1 MSIDTGTFRPREER
15 LAMLVDLGVTE
26 LADRLDHMMTVAF
39 VLGNHL
45 ADIAELVGLD
55 RDVEDLAITP
65 RVRELVSDPRVR
77 QVLDEFEEARR
88 RARRPVLHPTPWRT
102 ATVASEH
109 SIYLVDANG
118 SFFAWIDD
126 RETAE
131 LIVDTANSR

>member
-1 MSIDTGTFRPREER
+1 MLSVTNRDWTRIDPDPALLRMSATYLIPVVGDSHVHDESERMQMSIDTGALRPREER
-15 LAMLVDLGVTE
+15 LAMLAALGATE
-26 LADRLDHMMTVAF
+26 LADRVDHMMTVAF

-88 RARRPVLHPTPWRT
+88 RARRYR
-102 ATVASEH
+102 
-109 SIYLVDANG
+109 
-118 SFFAWIDD
+118 
-126 RETAE
+126 
-131 LIVDTANSR
+131 